1 MSEVKRYEAESDP
14 QDGPCS
20 IWMEESAEGAYVT
33 YSDYQKLVADA
44 DKSLNE
50 NLRLKEKIHAHE
62 LYIRALEV
70 ERKAFEKS
78 SETIHNLVAENSAL
92 LKFIKDDCFVY
103 TRDIGEPSDANDFK
117 PETPVTEAAI
127 SDIKAQGVDD
137 LVARRT
143 AAARIAMEHNDKAN
157 SVALSGEAARAAMF
171 ADDLRAGR
179 KG

>member
-78 SETIHNLVAENSAL
+78 SENIHKLVAENEAL
-92 LKFIKDDCFVY
+92 KKYAKIDDYDKCDNCGFESYVMPIA
-103 TRDIGEPSDANDFK
+103 T
-117 PETPVTEAAI
+117 PETEAAI
-127 SDIKAQGVDD
+127 ADIKAQGVDD
-137 LVARRT
+137 LVARRK

-157 SVALSGEAARAAMF
+157 FVALSDEAARDAMF
-171 ADDLRAGR
+171 ADDLRSGR